1 MMHLALMHI
10 CMWLCSWCTYLL
22 LCSQSIPL
30 LRLSR
35 IWIWKRVKKNNFK
48 DGYFYKWILLTNDA
62 IKDLPVRGIENPV
75 WLTGGEDERSCK
87 PIMVEHLQWVGLKT
101 RKKQFYAKFKQSC
114 LTSPSGQTKVK
125 LNPTG
130 GAGCKSVRRN
140 LFQTFEHN
148 CSGDNLCFQT
158 RCNRSQRLLSL

>member
-1 MMHLALMHI
+1 MHLAHI
-10 CMWLCSWCTYLL
+10 CIWLCSWRILSVLTCCCAVKAFRCWSWAEFEFERGSKRIILKMDIFINEFYSRMTQSKT
-22 LCSQSIPL
+22 SQSGGSKTPFGWQVV
-30 LRLSR
+30 R
-35 IWIWKRVKKNNFK
+35 
-48 DGYFYKWILLTNDA
+48 TNGVA
-62 IKDLPVRGIENPV
+62 NQS
-75 WLTGGEDERSCK
+75 WLNTFS
-87 PIMVEHLQWVGLKT
+87 GLGW
-101 RKKQFYAKFKQSC
+101 KKQFDAKFKQSC

-148 CSGDNLCFQT
+148 CSADNLCFQT

>member
-1 MMHLALMHI
+1 M
-10 CMWLCSWCTYLL
+10 S
-22 LCSQSIPL
+22 
-30 LRLSR
+30 
-35 IWIWKRVKKNNFK
+35 
-48 DGYFYKWILLTNDA
+48 LLTDDA

-75 WLTGGEDERSCK
+75 WLTGGEDKRSCK
-87 PIMVEHLQWVGLKT
+87 PIMVEHLQWVGLKK
-101 RKKQFYAKFKQSC
+101 KKQFDAKFKQSC

-148 CSGDNLCFQT
+148 CSAETVNNLCFQT

>member
-1 MMHLALMHI
+1 MIVQLV
-10 CMWLCSWCTYLL
+10 YLL
-22 LCSQSIPL
+22 VVVQSKHSVVEAEQNLNLKEGQKSI
-30 LRLSR
+30 
-35 IWIWKRVKKNNFK
+35 
-48 DGYFYKWILLTNDA
+48 ILKMDIFLMSSLTDDA

-75 WLTGGEDERSCK
+75 WLTGGEDKRSCK
-87 PIMVEHLQWVGLKT
+87 PIMVEHLQWVGLK
-101 RKKQFYAKFKQSC
+101 KEKQFAAKFKQSC

-140 LFQTFEHN
+140 LFQTCEHN

-158 RCNRSQRLLSL
+158 RCNRSQRLPSL